1 MRRGVMM
8 CCLPPLCL
16 RVPVLLWGQAYWPE
30 HSFRR
35 RDCPFIAKGWDI
47 SLSPNSFHSWVS
59 PRPPSVIKFHPTSK
73 RHTFQLAAL
82 ASPPPPWRKSETLWL
97 LIKLLAFTLSP
108 LLDGFARVF
117 FRLCVRGDGLMGFSG
132 NTRSNMWIL
141 KASGLTHYL
150 LPIVLQYADFIMFS
164 LASKN
169 LKVILT
175 ELLNYV

>member
-8 CCLPPLCL
+8 CCLPPLFL
-16 RVPVLLWGQAYWPE
+16 RFPVLLWGQAYWPE

-82 ASPPPPWRKSETLWL
+82 VSPSPTLKEI
-97 LIKLLAFTLSP
+97 IKLLAFTLSP

-117 FRLCVRGDGLMGFSG
+117 LRLSVHGDGLMGFSG
-132 NTRSNMWIL
+132 KTRSNMWIL
-141 KASGLTHYL
+141 KVMPLRSTYCFTYSHIIYCQLCYNMLIL
-150 LPIVLQYADFIMFS
+150 LCFPWRQ
-164 LASKN
+164 KT
-169 LKVILT
+169 LKWF
-175 ELLNYV
+175 